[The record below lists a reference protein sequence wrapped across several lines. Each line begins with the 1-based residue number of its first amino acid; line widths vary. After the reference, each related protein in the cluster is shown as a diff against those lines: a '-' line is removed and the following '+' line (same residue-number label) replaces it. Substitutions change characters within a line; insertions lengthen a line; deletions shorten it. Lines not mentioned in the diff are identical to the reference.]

1 MIGLF
6 VFSVTENFSY
16 TIASD
21 KEFEECKKI
30 HGEEKAEYEQRSRD
44 VLYELKKWNN
54 HTKCKT
60 EPNHERSDNKNHF
73 KYTRTVSTVVWIRN
87 GNILYYNKT

>member
-44 VLYELKKWNN
+44 ALYE
-54 HTKCKT
+54 
-60 EPNHERSDNKNHF
+60 
-73 KYTRTVSTVVWIRN
+73 
-87 GNILYYNKT
+87 